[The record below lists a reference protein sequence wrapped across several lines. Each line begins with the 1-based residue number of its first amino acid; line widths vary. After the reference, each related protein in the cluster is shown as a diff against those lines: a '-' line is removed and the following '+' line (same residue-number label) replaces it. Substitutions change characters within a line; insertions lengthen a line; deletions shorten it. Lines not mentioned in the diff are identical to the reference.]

1 MTTAKTNP
9 WRVLGVLCVAN
20 FLVLLDTTIVN
31 TAVPDMMSRLD
42 VGLGEILWILN
53 GYLLALAS
61 LLIFFARLGDLAG
74 PRRLF
79 VLGLAV
85 FTAASALCG
94 LADGPGWLIAA
105 RVAQGIGAAILSPQA
120 FVLIAAIFPAE
131 RRGAAFGL
139 FTAVA
144 GIAAISGPTLG
155 GLLVT
160 EFGWQSVF
168 LLNVPAGLAGIVLA
182 LRVVPDT
189 RTGDRHRFD
198 VVGVVLVTL
207 GLVGV
212 VHGLIESERQRWV
225 TIASFAVAVVALVAF
240 VFWERGRRDPLMPL
254 DLYGERGYR
263 IATVLTLVTAFSI
276 AGFLLVFVLQTQN
289 LLGMSPLMSGVA
301 ALPWTLAL
309 SAVAPVAGRLADRF
323 GGRWLL
329 VGGLGLYAAGVAG
342 TALLPDETSTA
353 AVFVLP
359 LIAVGVGQGLAIAP
373 ATTEALRAIPP
384 GSAGAA
390 SGVLNTARH
399 VGSALGAAV
408 AGVLFRT
415 TVPGGPF
422 VAARTTYLMLA
433 VVLVAAAF
441 LAVRMPG
448 RTTESNRPTGESVAV

>member
-1 MTTAKTNP
+1 MAGNP

-31 TAVPDMMSRLD
+31 TAVPDMMTRLD

-61 LLIFFARLGDLAG
+61 LLVFFGRLGDLAG

-79 VLGLAV
+79 VAGLAL
-85 FTAASALCG
+85 FTLASALCG
-94 LADGPGWLIAA
+94 LANDPAQLIAA
-105 RVAQGIGAAILSPQA
+105 RVVQGVGAAILSPQA
-120 FVLIAAIFPAE
+120 FVLIAAIFPPQ

-139 FTAVA
+139 FTGVA

-168 LLNVPAGLAGIVLA
+168 LLNVPVGLAGIVLA
-182 LRVVPDT
+182 LRVIPDA
-189 RTGDRHRFD
+189 RTGRRHRFD
-198 VVGVVLVTL
+198 VVGMLLVTL
-207 GLVGV
+207 GLVGLV
-212 VHGLIESERQRWV
+212 YGLIESDRPQWGV
-225 TIASFAVAVVALVAF
+225 FGLSAAALTGF
-240 VFWERGRRDPLMPL
+240 VLWERGRTDALVPLELYRD
-254 DLYGERGYR
+254 RGYR
-263 IATVLTLVTAFSI
+263 VATVLTLVTAFSI
-276 AGFLLVFVLQTQN
+276 AGFLLVFVLQTQR

-329 VGGLGLYAAGVAG
+329 VGGLGLYALGVCG
-342 TALLPDETSTA
+342 TALLPDA
-353 AVFVLP
+353 ASSAWVFVAP
-359 LIAVGVGQGLAIAP
+359 LLAVGAGQGLAIAP
-373 ATTEALRAIPP
+373 ATTEALRTIPADT
-384 GSAGAA
+384 AGAA

-408 AGVLFRT
+408 AGVLLQARLDD
-415 TVPGGPF
+415 GLD
-422 VAARTTYLMLA
+422 VAARTTFLVLA
-433 VVLVAAAF
+433 AVIAAGAI
-441 LAVRMPG
+441 LALRIPVHANTAMAK
-448 RTTESNRPTGESVAV
+448 AVPA